1 MRNARVALLSTDLRV
16 RLWLLV
22 ERVSRLLIEVE
33 IIEWLL
39 IEGELVVL
47 DGHLSV
53 EIHIIDIEIELTK
66 ISL

>member
-1 MRNARVALLSTDLRV
+1 
-16 RLWLLV
+16 
-22 ERVSRLLIEVE
+22 VSRLLIEVE